1 MKTIRFWTSHACKN
15 PAQWSQW
22 LELDPGEFRLV
33 HDPVDPQ
40 WLFGGEHL
48 YLNRRKRREFLELLS
63 PRRLSLYFAIEAV
76 EPDLNLFDYAV
87 AHDRHFANNDRIGRC
102 PVFAFNNYLGHAYP
116 DLSSGAS
123 EPQSELERKN
133 GFCSFLYSN
142 PKSHPRRDWIFK
154 TLSQYKKVDSLGPH
168 LHNCDVPTSR
178 FDRDWKRLA
187 IKLKRSYKFD
197 IAAENARFYGYTT
210 EKIMSSFMARTVPI
224 YWGNPLI
231 AEEFNPEAF
240 VNANGMEAE
249 ELLETVRRIDDD
261 DNLWCRMVSVPPMT
275 PVHVSRSEHDLKS
288 YRQWTARVFGMN
300 LDDAHRR
307 PEGTWAEIYKNQ
319 FKTPLS
325 RFVLNHNLAAFPG
338 KIRSKATT
346 IVSKFR
352 FFD

>member
-1 MKTIRFWTSHACKN
+1 MTGILQITTESAAVRFSRSTTISVMPIRIFRPARPIRSPNSSAKTDSAHFFTPTRSRIHGEIGFSRPCPNTKKWIRS
-15 PAQWSQW
+15 
-22 LELDPGEFRLV
+22 V
-33 HDPVDPQ
+33 
-40 WLFGGEHL
+40 
-48 YLNRRKRREFLELLS
+48 
-63 PRRLSLYFAIEAV
+63 
-76 EPDLNLFDYAV
+76 
-87 AHDRHFANNDRIGRC
+87 
-102 PVFAFNNYLGHAYP
+102 
-116 DLSSGAS
+116 
-123 EPQSELERKN
+123 
-133 GFCSFLYSN
+133 
-142 PKSHPRRDWIFK
+142 
-154 TLSQYKKVDSLGPH
+154 
-168 LHNCDVPTSR
+168 R

-261 DNLWCRMVSVPPMT
+261 DNLWCRMVSAPPMT
-275 PVHVSRSEHDLKS
+275 PVHVSRSELDLKS

-325 RFVLNHNLAAFPG
+325 RFVLNHNWAAFPG